1 MGTPRH
7 RATKWLACIALI
19 ASIPD
24 ANCAAPTAAPR
35 VLIVTTGGT
44 IATPTASA
52 TAPGQSLVDSVQ
64 GLEKT
69 AKISVDEFD
78 RIPSSEMTPDKWLR
92 LAKLINESMRA
103 DQSLTGVV
111 ITHGTDTMEETAY
124 FLDLTLG
131 DPRAVVL
138 VGSMRSSDEVSAD
151 GPGNLLNAVRVACD
165 PAAAGRGVLVTL
177 NEEILAARD
186 IWKSDNRHVETFQ
199 SRSGGPV
206 GTVDPDGVV
215 FFSKPARSRSA
226 GQNFDIA
233 SVSLL
238 PRVELLADYAG
249 FASSAGSDTIKRKPA
264 GLVIEAFAGGRTSEG
279 MHRMLEQA
287 TQAGIAVVIA
297 SRVPR
302 GRIVGDPLD
311 GLNAILARDLP
322 SYKARVLLMLALT
335 QSKERGELQR
345 IFDNY

>member
-7 RATKWLACIALI
+7 PTLKWLACLTLIALV
-19 ASIPD
+19 PD
-24 ANCAAPTAAPR
+24 AICAAATAAPR
-35 VLIVTTGGT
+35 LLIVTTGGT
-44 IATPTASA
+44 IATPTARA

-64 GLEKT
+64 GLDKN
-69 AKISVDEFD
+69 AKIGVEEFG

-92 LAKLINESMRA
+92 LAKLINESLRA
-103 DQSLTGVV
+103 DQSLTGIVV
-111 ITHGTDTMEETAY
+111 THGTDTMEETAY
-124 FLDLTLG
+124 FLDLTLR

-177 NEEILAARD
+177 NEDILSARD
-186 IWKSDNRHVETFQ
+186 IWKSNNRHVESFQ

-215 FFSKPARSRSA
+215 FFSPPARSRSTD
-226 GQNFDIA
+226 QNFDIG
-233 SVSLL
+233 SVSFL
-238 PRVELLADYAG
+238 PQVELLADYAG

-279 MHRMLEQA
+279 MHQVVEQA
-287 TQAGIAVVIA
+287 TQAGITVVIA

-311 GLNAILARDLP
+311 GLNAVLARDLP

-335 QSKERGELQR
+335 RSKERGEIQR